1 MNTSC
6 MREVRISVLKQIA
19 NAVVKNA
26 INNLRHKKAKYVHK
40 QDAYIFL
47 KNLDDWFLV
56 DAFELTDKNRA
67 SINELVSEYEKNK
80 KL

>member
-1 MNTSC
+1 MNTPY
-6 MREVRISVLKQIA
+6 MTEVRISVLKQIA
-19 NAVVKNA
+19 NAV
-26 INNLRHKKAKYVHK
+26 
-40 QDAYIFL
+40 L

-67 SINELVSEYEKNK
+67 SINELVTEYEKNN